1 MDNMK
6 KIRNLA
12 LYIGIPILV
21 ILGIAFLLNSNGVE
35 PPKTSELVQYF
46 AEGRVD
52 SYVINYGSGI
62 IEITL
67 KEGDTGKLN
76 SSDKD
81 KNTSNTASTDEKAT
95 ENTEQTTSV
104 PETKPDG
111 SINNATKPSES
122 ATNGNSLVNL
132 FGINNQKGT
141 NRNKPVKITGRLADI
156 NRFLDEIKPYQASAD
171 EAIEYNY
178 ERPSDNAWLLEY
190 IPLFISGII
199 LVGVWLFIMKKMS
212 GSLGGKEMNFGKA
225 KIKNTNDEKRKTT
238 FDDVAGADEEKEE
251 LAEVVGFL
259 KAPEKYNKLGARIPK
274 GVLLVGPPGTG
285 KTLLA
290 KAVAGEAGVPF
301 FSISGSDFVEMFVGV
316 GASRVRDLFDQ
327 AKKNSPCIIF
337 IDEIDAVGRQRGA
350 GLGGGNDERE
360 QTLNQ
365 LLVEMDGFGANEG
378 VILIA
383 ATNRPDVLDPALLR
397 PGRFDRQVVVSYPD
411 VSGREAILKVH
422 ARKKPLAPD
431 VKLKTIA
438 KTTAGFTGADLEN
451 LLNEAALLAARKDK
465 KAITM
470 EEVNEAT
477 IKVVAGTEKKTKVRS
492 EKENRLTAYHEAGH
506 AILHH
511 FLESQDPVH
520 EISIIPRG
528 MAGGYTM
535 SLPVEDKSYNS
546 KNEMLEQIIVLLGG
560 RVAEAIILDD
570 ISTGAS
576 NDIERATSTA
586 RSMVTKYGMTKEL
599 GCVCYGTENGEVFLG
614 RDMGRSQNYSE
625 ETAAK
630 IDALILNIINDAYE
644 KAENILRDNIDKLH
658 DIANFLIKHEK
669 MSGEDFEA
677 VMNGTY
683 VEPEVL
689 EEDSDEVEES
699 STVAE
704 NDANSNAESNAD
716 NKATDETSARADK
729 KSDKKSKK

>member
-1 MDNMK
+1 MLDNK
-6 KIRNLA
+6 KKARSLL
-12 LYIGIPILV
+12 LYLGIPILL
-21 ILGIAFLLNSNGVE
+21 IIIAAVFLSTRQSE
-35 PPKTSELVQYF
+35 PPKTSTLVKYF
-46 AEGRVD
+46 QEGKVE
-52 SYVINYGSGI
+52 SYAINYGSGA

-67 KEGDTGKLN
+67 KKGEQAYPADNQSEN
-76 SSDKD
+76 SLKNPLTAPTQGQ
-81 KNTSNTASTDEKAT
+81 NTSAA
-95 ENTEQTTSV
+95 
-104 PETKPDG
+104 
-111 SINNATKPSES
+111 NAAGK
-122 ATNGNSLVNL
+122 VVV
-132 FGINNQKGT
+132 KGQ
-141 NRNKPVKITGRLADI
+141 LADI
-156 NRFLDEIKPYQASAD
+156 ERFIDDIKPYQAKATGD
-171 EAIEYNY
+171 EAITYNY
-178 ERPSDNAWLLEY
+178 IRASDNSLLIDLIPTFILIVIFIGAWV
-190 IPLFISGII
+190 F
-199 LVGVWLFIMKKMS
+199 FMKRI
-212 GSLGGKEMNFGKA
+212 GGGGLGGREMNFGKA

-251 LAEVVGFL
+251 LEEVVEFL
-259 KAPEKYNKLGARIPK
+259 KSPEKFNKLGARIPK

-290 KAVAGEAGVPF
+290 RAVAGEAGVPF

-365 LLVEMDGFGANEG
+365 LLVEMDGFGVNEG

-411 VSGREAILKVH
+411 VNGREAILKVH

-451 LLNEAALLAARKDK
+451 LLNEAALLAARADK

-470 EEVNEAT
+470 KEIEEAT
-477 IKVVAGTEKKTKVRS
+477 IKVVVGAEKKSKVMS
-492 EKENRLTAYHEAGH
+492 DKEKKLTAYHEAGH
-506 AILHH
+506 AIL
-511 FLESQDPVH
+511 FDVLETQDPVH

-535 SLPVEDKSYNS
+535 PLPTEDKSYNS
-546 KNEMLEQIIVLLGG
+546 RNEMLEDIVVSLGG
-560 RVAEAIILDD
+560 RVAEALILDD

-576 NDIERATSTA
+576 NDIEKATKTA
-586 RSMVTKYGMTKEL
+586 RDMVTKYGMTKEL
-599 GCVCYGTENGEVFLG
+599 GCVNYGNENGSVFLG
-614 RDMGRSQNYSE
+614 RDYGRTQDYSE
-625 ETAAK
+625 ATAAK
-630 IDALILNIINDAYE
+630 IDELVLNIVNEAYARAE
-644 KAENILRDNIDKLH
+644 KLLSENIDKLH
-658 DIANFLIKHEK
+658 EIAAYLIKHEK
-669 MSGEDFEA
+669 MGSADFEA

-683 VEPEVL
+683 VEPV
-689 EEDSDEVEES
+689 EVEEEEAEETDNI
-699 STVAE
+699 STE
-704 NDANSNAESNAD
+704 E
-716 NKATDETSARADK
+716 
-729 KSDKKSKK
+729 